1 MCGQG
6 ARKGASGS
14 KRFLLREQDQ
24 NCFCRAIARAFTL
37 IWLETETTSGGR
49 AGRPVS
55 GRHCAQPYAMPC
67 RWNTLLIGPN
77 ASRLA
82 EIPLIG
88 GIEVTCSVGSTALL
102 EFRLILAIAAFGRW
116 CRCDHCR
123 HLRGAR
129 GGGHGQHGAWGRRY
143 DARGRGRFVPAT
155 GVRHR
160 IDLEQRQQYADENHY
175 FTHDRPPTGPRP
187 SERLIP
193 QKRSY
198 CDINLRAGSPA
209 PTDSVRPCRS

>member
-6 ARKGASGS
+6 ARKGASRS

-24 NCFCRAIARAFTL
+24 NCFCRAIAGALTL
-37 IWLETETTSGGR
+37 IWRETETASGGK
-49 AGRPVS
+49 AERPFL
-55 GRHCAQPYAMPC
+55 RHHCAQPYAMPC
-67 RWNTLLIGPN
+67 RWSTLLIGPN

-88 GIEVTCSVGSTALL
+88 GIEVTCSVSRAAVLKL
-102 EFRLILAIAAFGRW
+102 RLILAITTFGRG
-116 CRCDHCR
+116 RRRGHSR
-123 HLRGAR
+123 HWWGAR
-129 GGGHGQHGAWGRRY
+129 GGHGQHCARGRCY
-143 DARGRGRFVPAT
+143 DARGGGGLVAAT
-155 GVRHR
+155 GGRHR

-175 FTHDRPPTGPRP
+175 FTHNRPPTGPRP

-198 CDINLRAGSPA
+198 CDINLRAGSRE